1 MDKKVQLLRELMEKY
16 DLFQQDDEVGQALKE
31 LETEVDSYKG
41 WELYREDF
49 SENSEEYKE
58 LFNNGQLDRKHII
71 YKD

>member
-1 MDKKVQLLRELMEKY
+1 MEKKVQLLRELMEKY

-49 SENSEEYKE
+49 SENSEQDLKNIEI
-58 LFNNGQLDRKHII
+58 NW
-71 YKD
+71 

>member
-1 MDKKVQLLRELMEKY
+1 VGLKNLKIMEKKVQLLRELMEKY

-49 SENSEEYKE
+49 SENSEQDLKNIEI
-58 LFNNGQLDRKHII
+58 NW
-71 YKD
+71 